1 MSANIISIAKVRA
14 RKLCPKCKRPTL
26 TRKAIEHD
34 GLKLY
39 DLTERCILCSHETV
53 YENVRIG

>member
-1 MSANIISIAKVRA
+1 MTADIVSIAKVRA
-14 RKLCPKCKRPTL
+14 HKLCPKCKRSTL
-26 TRKAIEHD
+26 TRKAIEHN

-39 DLTERCILCSHETV
+39 DLTERCTLCFHETV